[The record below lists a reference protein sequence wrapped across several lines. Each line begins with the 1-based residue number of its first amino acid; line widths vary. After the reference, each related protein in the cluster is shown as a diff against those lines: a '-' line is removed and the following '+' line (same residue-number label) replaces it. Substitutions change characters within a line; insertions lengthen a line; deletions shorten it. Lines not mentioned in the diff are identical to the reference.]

1 MHPKT
6 ATLIAFSDSEA
17 DKLRRRLIARH
28 LQKCEKC
35 RLELRRI
42 QREKDDL
49 SALAGQPAPDLK
61 QGLAELLS
69 AAAGWREAG
78 DNTASPELKGRVR
91 AQIETYFG
99 SRAAALVE
107 QPDLRA
113 DELLGKVL
121 DLVAVLLGQ
130 DAAEAVVDDL
140 LRGLNCAALTAEAQ
154 R

>member
-17 DKLRRRLIARH
+17 DVLRRRLIARH
-28 LQKCEKC
+28 LQKCETC

-49 SALAGQPAPDLK
+49 SALAGQPIPDLK
-61 QGLAELLS
+61 RSLAEVLS
-69 AAAGWREAG
+69 AVAGWREAE
-78 DNTASPELKGRVR
+78 DNTASPELKARVR
-91 AQIETYFG
+91 AQVETYFG
-99 SRAAALVE
+99 SGAASLVE

-121 DLVAVLLGQ
+121 DLVSIFLGQ

-140 LRGLNCAALTAEAQ
+140 LRGLNCAALTAEAH